1 MKIYEVLKRAS
12 VHLPV
17 VVHYSTVKSSVEDG
31 AYLRLY
37 SPIIRLE
44 LPPCRGRDAEDF
56 AVKFSVEV
64 ALLSL
69 N

>member
-1 MKIYEVLKRAS
+1 MQEDVA
-12 VHLPV
+12 
-17 VVHYSTVKSSVEDG
+17 VKSSVEDG
-31 AYLRLY
+31 VYLRLY

-44 LPPCRGRDAEDF
+44 LPPCQGRDAEDI
-56 AVKFSVEV
+56 AVSSQWKV